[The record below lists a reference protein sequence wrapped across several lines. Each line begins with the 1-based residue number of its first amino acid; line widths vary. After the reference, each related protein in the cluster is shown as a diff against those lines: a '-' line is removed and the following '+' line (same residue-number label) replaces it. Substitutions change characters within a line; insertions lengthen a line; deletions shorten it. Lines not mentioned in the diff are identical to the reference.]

1 MHTERAVSRES
12 PCHRRLSPPL
22 AALAAV
28 AIAVLSA
35 APVHGRAEPERI
47 RFCFSPWPPYT
58 YTESGQAAGLSIR
71 VLDEAA
77 RRAGLAVEYHERP
90 WKRCLAEV
98 RAGTFDAVIDAA
110 RRSDFVQGPTS
121 YSVYTNTFW
130 VREDAPIQAF
140 SMPALGGV
148 TVGLVTGYTYPDE
161 LVKATPYSI
170 DYSVDDETNLRKLA
184 VGRVDAVVA
193 DRVSAM
199 HAADAAG
206 LPLRPLR
213 PTHSS
218 DPLYP
223 SFNEA
228 RGAVQRRMYAALA
241 EMRADGYI
249 HAVYAELLGVN
260 FDELVAPSQ

>member
-1 MHTERAVSRES
+1 MHTGLANPRETS
-12 PCHRRLSPPL
+12 CCLPVVMRLGVL
-22 AALAAV
+22 AALAIVMLAAV
-28 AIAVLSA
+28 
-35 APVHGRAEPERI
+35 PVQSRAESERI

-58 YTESGQAAGLSIR
+58 YTENGKAAGLSIR

-90 WKRCLAEV
+90 WKRCLHEV
-98 RAGTFDAVIDAA
+98 RAGAFDAVIDAA
-110 RRSDFVQGPTS
+110 QRSDFLQGPTS

-130 VREDAPIQAF
+130 VREDTPIQAF
-140 SMPALGGV
+140 SMPALGGS

-161 LVKATPYSI
+161 LVKTPPYAI

-199 HAADAAG
+199 HAADGAG

-213 PTHSS
+213 PTHS
-218 DPLYP
+218 
-223 SFNEA
+223 
-228 RGAVQRRMYAALA
+228 
-241 EMRADGYI
+241 
-249 HAVYAELLGVN
+249 
-260 FDELVAPSQ
+260 FD